1 MVVKGG
7 STVEPLYFS
16 IIVRYL
22 WTLVLDPAI
31 SSHALGSVNYQ
42 LCFYVEIALSC
53 DSMVAMILPYLPSS
67 VLNVSEPEG
76 KAALIW
82 MLGEYGK
89 VRMGYLNNL
98 HNLHVYT

>member
-31 SSHALGSVNYQ
+31 SSHWEALITNCV
-42 LCFYVEIALSC
+42 FYVEIALSC
-53 DSMVAMILPYLPSS
+53 DSVVAMILPYLPSS

-89 VRMGYLNNL
+89 VRMGYSNNL